1 METKGQCIL
10 SVDSLQIGYGQG
22 RRKKILMS
30 GLNASACRGEL
41 VALIGR
47 NGIGK
52 STLLRSII
60 GLQPIYEGEIRINRE
75 NLSDI
80 SRRDLAKMIG
90 YISTEMIRVSN
101 MTVFDLVTLG
111 RYPHTNWIGNIDD
124 KSSEAIHDA
133 ISRSGMTKLANRYIS
148 ELSDGERQRGMIARL
163 LAQETGIMVMDE
175 PTAFLDLPGKIEIL
189 NLIKGLTLSGRT
201 IIFSTHDVNVALK
214 LADRI
219 WMMLKD
225 KMIEGTPEELIKNG
239 SFESLFGPGE
249 TGSGLY
255 SGFTIHDYLKNFL

>member
-1 METKGQCIL
+1 METKKQCIL
-10 SVDSLQIGYGQG
+10 SVDSLQIGYGHG
-22 RRKKILMS
+22 RRKKILLS
-30 GLNASACRGEL
+30 GLNACACRGEL

-52 STLLRSII
+52 STLFRSII
-60 GLQPIYEGEIRINRE
+60 GLQPSYQGKIIINGE

-80 SRRDLAKMIG
+80 PRPELAKKIG

-111 RYPHTNWIGNIDD
+111 RFPHTNWIGSIDD
-124 KSSEAIHDA
+124 KSREAISNA
-133 ISRSGMTKLANRYIS
+133 IERSGMTNLANRYIS

-163 LAQETGIMVMDE
+163 LAQDAGIMVMDE
-175 PTAFLDLPGKIEIL
+175 PTAFLDLPGKIEIM
-189 NLIKGLTLSGRT
+189 NLIKSLSLSGRT
-201 IIFSTHDVNVALK
+201 IIFSTHDINVALK

-225 KMIEGTPEELIKNG
+225 GIIEGTPQELVENG
-239 SFESLFGPGE
+239 SFDYLFEPAEKDPGFS
-249 TGSGLY
+249 TG
-255 SGFTIHDYLKNFL
+255 FNVRDYLKNLL